1 MNVSED
7 FNDLGHDDNF
17 FDDFFENVWNFNNDF
32 LSKRHFI
39 RSLLNLLYN
48 LDNFFDVVYV
58 FNDFFHLFHNGYL
71 LNDSFNFNHLVS
83 DIGNWDD
90 FLLFNFDFPNFFNYL
105 WNFHNLFY
113 KFLHVL
119 VDLDYLRDDSFD
131 LNDLWDFD

>member
-17 FDDFFENVWNFNNDF
+17 FDDFFENVWNFNNNF

-58 FNDFFHLFHNGYL
+58 FYDFFHLLHNGYL

-105 WNFHNLFY
+105 WNFHNLLY

>member
-17 FDDFFENVWNFNNDF
+17 LDDFFENVWNFNNDF

-58 FNDFFHLFHNGYL
+58 FNDFFHLLHDRYL
-71 LNDSFNFNHLVS
+71 FNDSFNFNHLVS

-105 WNFHNLFY
+105 WNFHNLLY

-119 VDLDYLRDDSFD
+119 VDLDYLRDNSFD
-131 LNDLWDFD
+131 FNDLWDFD